1 MNSSVPGD
9 GKLPASATEPVD
21 GEAPP
26 VAASV
31 PSRRNQMLAAG
42 LAGVA
47 LIILAIV
54 VTLMLLIRYESLPSL
69 FSYLS

>member
-1 MNSSVPGD
+1 
-9 GKLPASATEPVD
+9 
-21 GEAPP
+21 
-26 VAASV
+26 
-31 PSRRNQMLAAG
+31 MLAAG